1 MKPVFECLPAFFPPE
16 VPFVMIEYR
25 NLSLMSLM
33 SYGLHAL
40 PVLQVTAKGK
50 KFRYSGK
57 HHLGTM
63 VQFVA
68 RALGTEPLASVESSR
83 LCSSDN
89 GSSCNGWY
97 CPRWN
102 GEATVEEL
110 AAQQHAPMFYISIVF
125 LVCRA
130 CFWIWRKRRRQPQ
143 QQPEQ
148 HQQAEATATGD
159 QAEGPATQAD
169 HGSSNGTLAGV
180 DTAGAVAGTA
190 GAVAGSAGTAAA
202 ADEVT

>member
-1 MKPVFECLPAFFPPE
+1 MAV
-16 VPFVMIEYR
+16 
-25 NLSLMSLM
+25 ST
-33 SYGLHAL
+33 
-40 PVLQVTAKGK
+40 TAV
-50 KFRYSGK
+50 SCW
-57 HHLGTM
+57 
-63 VQFVA
+63 Q
-68 RALGTEPLASVESSR
+68 PL
-83 LCSSDN
+83 
-89 GSSCNGWY
+89 
-97 CPRWN
+97 
-102 GEATVEEL
+102 
-110 AAQQHAPMFYISIVF
+110 VF
-125 LVCRA
+125 LDQLLFDPSRCVQVCRA